1 MSAMI
6 RGEGGAK
13 IRVAHVIT
21 RLCKGGAQENT
32 FHTVR
37 LHDRARFEPHLIA
50 GYARGSEGSI
60 EAAVEAAGISIH
72 REPGLTRNPA
82 PLRDML
88 TLRRLTRRFREARYD
103 IVHTHTSKAGW
114 LGRIAAHR
122 AGVPIIVHTPHGNIF
137 DGYFP
142 APVTRVFVW
151 MERHAARRTGRIIE
165 LTPRGIE
172 EHLAEG
178 IGQREQYRVIFSGI
192 DTQPFADAIARRRKT
207 RDALGVPE
215 ERTLIGYVG
224 RLEPVKGPRHFIDAA
239 REVARLSPDARF
251 VVIGDGSQRDAL
263 KQQASTLGERIQ
275 FLGMR
280 QDIPNLMAALDI
292 LAVPSVNEGMGRVL
306 LEAGAAATP
315 VVASRVGGIPDIVDD
330 GETGLLVPPR
340 DAAALAQALLELA
353 SQPERRRLMGDTA
366 RAKVVPHYSLENM
379 VRQIEALYE
388 ELLDENP
395 DYTRR

>member
-1 MSAMI
+1 MSVAS
-6 RGEGGAK
+6 RNHDLPK
-13 IRVAHVIT
+13 VRVAHVIT

-50 GYARGSEGSI
+50 GYARGPEGSI
-60 EAAVEAAGISIH
+60 EAAVEAAGIPLL

-82 PLRDML
+82 PLRDLL
-88 TLRRLTRRFREARYD
+88 TLHRLTRRFQEERYD

-142 APVTRVFVW
+142 APVTRAFVW
-151 MERHAARRTGRIIE
+151 MERHAARRTDRIIE

-192 DTQPFADAIARRRKT
+192 DTRPFADAIDRRKKT
-207 RDALGVPE
+207 RDLFGVPE
-215 ERTLIGYVG
+215 ESTLIGYVG
-224 RLEPVKGPRHFIDAA
+224 RLEPVKGGRHFIEAA
-239 REVARLSPDARF
+239 QAVSRQLPSARF
-251 VVIGDGSQRDAL
+251 IVVGDGSQREAL
-263 KQQASTLGERIQ
+263 ERQAASLDDRIR
-275 FLGMR
+275 FLGLR

-292 LAVPSVNEGMGRVL
+292 LAVPSLNEGMGRVL
-306 LEAGAAATP
+306 LEAGAAAIP

-340 DAAALAQALLELA
+340 DDDALAKAMLELA
-353 SQPERRRLMGDTA
+353 RQPERRRLMGDTA